1 MSECQKLVAEMAEQ
15 ESSKPPDGQEL
26 PAPREKVSKLTV
38 DKEALEE
45 RMAAQSEKHKKCS
58 KEQRDEIEKL
68 QKMKADYDVQLV
80 EMLQQVK
87 DLSESNT
94 SLQHELDELK
104 VATQAIV
111 DMDISEE
118 DDEAPFFLVEQLQKV
133 PQGIMK
139 YLSKTTRQYVSHVLG
154 LVKFYLP
161 QANLAPLGEG
171 LNPDSDEGKFDE
183 YLGEVKPVANRIAD
197 SLEQDA

>member
-1 MSECQKLVAEMAEQ
+1 MVLDLKLLMYHHA
-15 ESSKPPDGQEL
+15 
-26 PAPREKVSKLTV
+26 
-38 DKEALEE
+38 
-45 RMAAQSEKHKKCS
+45 
-58 KEQRDEIEKL
+58 DEIEKL

-139 YLSKTTRQYVSHVLG
+139 YLSKTTRQYVIRARV
-154 LVKFYLP
+154 
-161 QANLAPLGEG
+161 
-171 LNPDSDEGKFDE
+171 
-183 YLGEVKPVANRIAD
+183 GEVLLATG
-197 SLEQDA
+197 

>member
-1 MSECQKLVAEMAEQ
+1 MVLDLKLLMYHRAY
-15 ESSKPPDGQEL
+15 
-26 PAPREKVSKLTV
+26 
-38 DKEALEE
+38 
-45 RMAAQSEKHKKCS
+45 
-58 KEQRDEIEKL
+58 EIEKL

-94 SLQHELDELK
+94 SLQHDLDELK

-111 DMDISEE
+111 DMVDISEE
-118 DDEAPFFLVEQLQKV
+118 DAEAPFFLVEQLQKV
-133 PQGIMK
+133 PQGVMK
-139 YLSKTTRQYVSHVLG
+139 YLSKSTRQYVSHVLG

-183 YLGEVKPVANRIAD
+183 YLGEVKPVADRIAD
-197 SLEQDA
+197 SWEQDA